1 MFDYNKEAATG
12 KQLWKI
18 NFLAD
23 KAFSLQIEAEVK
35 EHGEMKS
42 KAKDI
47 AFTVTLPINKPQ
59 AHNWIKLLNERVAG
73 LESLIESLDKDRKA
87 DVIMKGNTDG

>member
-1 MFDYNKEAATG
+1 MFDYNKEAATS

-23 KAFSLQIEAEVK
+23 KAFSLQVEAEVK
-35 EHGEMKS
+35 EHGEMIS
-42 KAKDI
+42 KAKDA
-47 AFTVTLPINKPQ
+47 AFTITLPISKQQ

-87 DVIMKGNTDG
+87 AVIMKGDTDG

>member
-1 MFDYNKEAATG
+1 MFDYNKEAATS

-23 KAFSLQIEAEVK
+23 KVFSLQIEAEVK
-35 EHGEMKS
+35 EHSEMKS

-47 AFTVTLPINKPQ
+47 AFTVTLPINKQQ
-59 AHNWIKLLNERVAG
+59 AHTWIKLLTERVAG

-87 DVIMKGNTDG
+87 DVIMKGDTNG